1 MTHQHKFKHKITN
14 RKAKYLPR
22 QEYKLKYTDKKR
34 NEDVTEL
41 ERDLPTQFQLEK
53 KGGSC

>member
-41 ERDLPTQFQLEK
+41 ERDLQTQFQLEK